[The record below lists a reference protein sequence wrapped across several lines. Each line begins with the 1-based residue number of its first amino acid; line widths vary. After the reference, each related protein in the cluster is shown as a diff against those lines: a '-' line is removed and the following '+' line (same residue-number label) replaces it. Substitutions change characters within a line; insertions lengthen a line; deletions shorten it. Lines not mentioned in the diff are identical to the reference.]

1 MLNWW
6 INSTLLRRSWLNSRW
21 TPVLFGAL
29 LAGTGTASADD
40 LSVVRDL
47 ASRVGPIVGSA
58 QACPNVA
65 PSRVQLIVDK
75 FQSVIREVSN
85 DDAVRGDLS
94 RLFEHYLGDGRSLV
108 STGRT
113 VCTAA
118 ESQIA
123 DLERTINIVPPP
135 SGAASSLADAIAP
148 AAANAAVVPTEPV
161 PQGDVHGVT
170 DREIRFGMV
179 IPYTGSAKEN
189 GQSYKLGFE
198 VAFAKANDGGGVN
211 GRMLKLIPA
220 DDGFEPSRTLGAM
233 KQLWDKDQVFGYVGN
248 LGTPTAEVSV
258 PFALDHRAL
267 FYAGFTGGSV
277 LRHDPPDRY
286 VFNYRPSFVEEG
298 DAAVRY
304 LLKMRKLRPNQIA
317 AFGENDSLGDQGFA
331 GVAKAFRAIGL
342 NDSSILRLT
351 YNRNTLDV
359 DDAVNQLRQQKV
371 PIRAVAMTAT
381 TRPAAKFIEKTRD
394 LFPGMIYTNMSIVG
408 ATAFAEELK
417 LLGPRFGENVIVT
430 QSVPA
435 VAGYSS
441 EVLEFKTA
449 LAKYAPGETPDYIS
463 LEGFIAANVLIDAL
477 RRCGRQVDS
486 EKLVEALENTR
497 NLDLGLGAP
506 INFGRS
512 DHQAMHKV
520 WGTQLDK
527 DGKFQPIELE

>member
-1 MLNWW
+1 MSNRS
-6 INSTLLRRSWLNSRW
+6 INSCLSRRSYLNSCW

-29 LAGTGTASADD
+29 LASASTASADS

-47 ASRVGPIVGSA
+47 ASRVGPVIGSA
-58 QACPNVA
+58 QACPNVTS
-65 PSRVQLIVDK
+65 SRVDLIFDK
-75 FQSVIREVSN
+75 FQAVIREASN
-85 DDAVRGDLS
+85 DDAERGDLS
-94 RLFEHYLGDGRSLV
+94 RLFDRYLADGRGLV
-108 STGRT
+108 NTGRID
-113 VCTAA
+113 CKAA
-118 ESQIA
+118 ERQMA
-123 DLERTINIVPPP
+123 DLEQSIGVASAPP
-135 SGAASSLADAIAP
+135 AASSLADAVAP
-148 AAANAAVVPTEPV
+148 SAANAAVAPTQPLS
-161 PQGDVHGVT
+161 PGNVHGVT
-170 DREIRFGMV
+170 DHEIRFGMV
-179 IPYTGSAKEN
+179 IPFTGSAKEN
-189 GQSYKLGFE
+189 GQSYKQGIE
-198 VAFAKANDGGGVN
+198 VAFAKVNEAGGVN
-211 GRMLKLIPA
+211 GRILKLIPA

-233 KQLWDKDQVFGYVGN
+233 KQLWDKDQVFGYLGN
-248 LGTPTAEVSV
+248 LGTPTAEISV
-258 PFALDHRAL
+258 PFALEHRAL
-267 FYAGFTGGSV
+267 FFAGFTGGSV

-317 AFGENDSLGDQGFA
+317 VFGQNDSLGDQGFA

-342 NDSSILRLT
+342 NDSAILRLT

-371 PIRAVAMTAT
+371 PIRAVVMTAT

-408 ATAFAEELK
+408 ATAFAEELM

-449 LAKYAPGETPDYIS
+449 LAKYAPGESPNYIS
-463 LEGFIAANVLIDAL
+463 LEGYIAANVLIDAL
-477 RRCGRQVDS
+477 KRCGPQIDS
-486 EKLVEALENTR
+486 EKLVDVLENTH

-506 INFGRS
+506 INFGRGE
-512 DHQAMHKV
+512 HQALHKV

-527 DGKFQPIELE
+527 DGKFQAIELE